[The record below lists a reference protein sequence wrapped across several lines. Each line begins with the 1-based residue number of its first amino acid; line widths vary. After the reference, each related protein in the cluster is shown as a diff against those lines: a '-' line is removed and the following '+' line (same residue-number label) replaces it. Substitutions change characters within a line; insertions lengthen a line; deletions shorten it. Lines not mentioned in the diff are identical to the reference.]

1 MTATTI
7 ALDIGGTYIKG
18 GVAGP
23 DGTLRDSERWFTGAE
38 RGPDA
43 VLDTVVAAAGELAE
57 RHRPAAA
64 GIAIPGIVD
73 EASGVSVLAANLGW
87 RRLPVRDRLSQ
98 ELGIPVAIGHDVRAG
113 GLAEARLGA
122 GRGSRNFL
130 FVPVG
135 TGIAA
140 ALMVDGRALGGS
152 HAMVG
157 ELGHLRVRS
166 GDEACPCGGWGCL
179 ETVASAAAV
188 ARRYTAATGEPDV
201 TAKDVGERAAAGDR
215 TAVAVWQAAIEA
227 LADGLAT
234 AITLLDPERIVIGG
248 GLARAGEPY
257 FGPLRAAVA
266 GRLAFQAAP
275 EIVPAELGHQAG
287 CQGAA
292 LLAGDLLIPAE
303 RPMTP
308 STTAPARTVPAH
320 RRPG

>member
-23 DGTLRDSERWFTGAE
+23 DGTLRNTERWSTGAE

-43 VLDTVVAAAGELAE
+43 VLDAVLAAAAELAE
-57 RHRPAAA
+57 RCRPAAA
-64 GIAIPGIVD
+64 GIAVPGIVD
-73 EASGVSVLAANLGW
+73 EASGVSLLAANLGW
-87 RRLPVRDRLSQ
+87 RRLPVRDWFAK

-140 ALMVDGRALGGS
+140 ALMVDGQALAGS
-152 HAMVG
+152 HAMAG
-157 ELGHLRVRS
+157 ELGHLPMRS
-166 GDEACPCGGWGCL
+166 GDEPCPCGGRGCL
-179 ETVASAAAV
+179 ETVASAAAI
-188 ARRYTAATGEPDV
+188 ARRYTAATGEPGR

-227 LADGLAT
+227 LSDGLAT
-234 AITLLDPERIVIGG
+234 AITLFDPERIVIGG

-266 GRLAFQAAP
+266 ERLAFRTAP

-292 LLAGDLLIPAE
+292 LLAGDLLA
-303 RPMTP
+303 
-308 STTAPARTVPAH
+308 ARSA
-320 RRPG
+320 RCR